1 MVKTF
6 TTNGSDQ
13 AFHEGMRERYIRYR
27 LYFGDLKDAEVS
39 LPAVAQEQRIVVRA
53 ETSRRLKES

>member
-1 MVKTF
+1 MVKTLA
-6 TTNGSDQ
+6 TNGSDQ
-13 AFHEGMRERYIRYR
+13 AFHEGMRERYRRYR
-27 LYFGDLKDAEVS
+27 RYFGDLQDAEGG